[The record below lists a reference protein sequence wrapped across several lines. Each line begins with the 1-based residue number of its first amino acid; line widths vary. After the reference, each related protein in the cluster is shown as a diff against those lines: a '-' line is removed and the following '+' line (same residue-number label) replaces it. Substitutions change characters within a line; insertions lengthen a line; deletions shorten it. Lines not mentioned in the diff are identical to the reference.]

1 MFTASD
7 LFALIDAAPAVGV
20 SIYMPTHVLG
30 RETRQGP
37 IRLKNLA
44 GQALEVQPASGH
56 DLLDSLTVRTLKA
69 GGSVYVL
76 PPDEMPEARPAA
88 AILRY

>member
-1 MFTASD
+1 MTA
-7 LFALIDAAPAVGV
+7 
-20 SIYMPTHVLG
+20 
-30 RETRQGP
+30 
-37 IRLKNLA
+37 KNLA

-76 PPDEMPEARPAA
+76 PPGEMPEALPAA